1 MRTGTQYILAFLIR
15 HDSTDRN
22 AAAES
27 FCHADDVR
35 LNAVLLIAEQASG
48 TSDARLNLVNQ
59 KQDVLLLADL
69 GSCLYKF
76 LIKRKDAAL
85 ALNHLHHDS
94 AGRIINL
101 ALHVFDIIGCRIIK
115 SFREWEEIL
124 MELVLS
130 GCL

>member
-1 MRTGTQYILAFLIR
+1 MRTGAQYILAFLIR

-22 AAAES
+22 TAAES
-27 FCHADDVR
+27 LGHTDDVR

-59 KQDVLLLADL
+59 KQDVLLLAEL

-85 ALNHLHHDS
+85 AAAYGGLCHCASID
-94 AGRIINL
+94 L
-101 ALHVFDIIGCRIIK
+101 ALHVFDIIGCCIIK
-115 SFREWEEIL
+115 SFRKWEEIL
-124 MELVLS
+124 MKLVLS